1 MRARVVQAAAD
12 FGLLLSNFRPGS
24 IIAWLS
30 ANTSSEQTWT
40 TPRIYCSS
48 RRPIDW
54 KHIGRR
60 LRTAK
65 TDCCVFNRIMT
76 RWRAFRSKRRRRSG
90 WWTNECE
97 HDLVYVLLSYI
108 IGTIFLY
115 MRVLDVYTCVQ
126 GDALTRDIVF
136 LNFKYLCIKCILRL
150 LYHML

>member
-1 MRARVVQAAAD
+1 MRARVVRAAAD

-40 TPRIYCSS
+40 TTPRIYCSS

-60 LRTAK
+60 FADRENGLLCIQPYYDVVAGVSIK
-65 TDCCVFNRIMT
+65 APPPKWMTD
-76 RWRAFRSKRRRRSG
+76 
-90 WWTNECE
+90 TNGCE
-97 HDLVYVLLSYI
+97 HDLVLLWYI
-108 IGTIFLY
+108 IGTISLY
-115 MRVLDVYTCVQ
+115 MGVLDVYTCVQ

-136 LNFKYLCIKCILRL
+136 LNFKYLCIKCVLRL